1 MDMRVMIPS
10 TLSKQTDAFI
20 IKNPE
25 KTTNTFTFTEESK
38 AADELRMWQQRELA
52 DLKQFLKGYDMTSI
66 STDELKVVG
75 RRLYESNIIDAS
87 AFGIFTF
94 GDGAFDANG
103 KQTNTQVK
111 FNAIALFNE
120 KLDDY
125 LDFVK
130 SNPSVGRSQ
139 GIPEYIKGWW
149 MLIAQL
155 MRWRTSRTP
164 RKMICR
170 SKSVPDPD
178 SETQIEVCQNLW
190 HTLFIYGSAT
200 QAKSAVSYFLIPPV
214 TPLSRKSGAVL
225 AAHSKKNLF

>member
-1 MDMRVMIPS
+1 MDMRVVMPNA
-10 TLSKQTDAFI
+10 LSKQADAFV

-38 AADELRMWQQRELA
+38 AVDELRVWQQTHLA
-52 DLKQFLKGYDMTSI
+52 DLKQFLKSYDMTSI

-75 RRLYESNIIDAS
+75 RRLYESNIIDAN
-87 AFGIFTF
+87 AFGVFTF

-139 GIPEYIKGWW
+139 GIPEYIKG
-149 MLIAQL
+149 MVDANRAINALAYF
-155 MRWRTSRTP
+155 SNS
-164 RKMICR
+164 
-170 SKSVPDPD
+170 SKNDLSV
-178 SETQIEVCQNLW
+178 EE
-190 HTLFIYGSAT
+190 HA
-200 QAKSAVSYFLIPPV
+200 
-214 TPLSRKSGAVL
+214 
-225 AAHSKKNLF
+225 